1 MKILSHI
8 HKPSPL
14 DIKSWGLLL
23 VLSIGTFVNAQAQ
36 LVIGGNVYGG
46 GDMGDVKGSTS
57 VQVLSGL
64 LGTDDLENP
73 GGSVFGGAR
82 MANVGGSALV
92 DIDGANATDYILINR
107 VYGGNDISGTIGSYA
122 EAGESDK
129 FPTSVLSDAAH
140 DGVDATWNAF
150 VHISDGGVSKPI
162 YIGQLFGGGNGAYDY
177 ESNNSPYKGL
187 KVPELDKT
195 YLDLHGGSIVYAFG
209 GGDSAT
215 VRQSTVI
222 CLDNHSTVVNSIK
235 DSRINEQEHLIS
247 PSTDTGSEGELLT
260 TRRFK
265 AMGINIGYSK
275 PSSDEFQIGRMF
287 GGNNK
292 ADMKIRPSWH
302 LQDGL
307 VRNLY
312 SGGNQGRMTSPEGI
326 LVDINPGSAVVID
339 NLYGGCRMADVRPL
353 QIDYKGDY
361 VLDGNGQPLDMD
373 IIQLND
379 PRYAFPAGLA
389 ARVVVDGGDVNNVYG
404 GNDVTGQVYGGN
416 AVGIRKSIRGN
427 VYGGGNGSYP
437 YTDNP
442 LLKDN
447 DIYSDLYYEI
457 PDGMSSVEAL
467 NQIRP
472 DAEQVSIHLYGT
484 EDNPTII
491 GGSVYCGG
499 NSATLETKTIQGAPK
514 VELKIGSYVIAEN
527 VFMGN
532 NGENMIDQDI
542 LSLFAGSVDPVSGEP
557 SDAEGAIDFSSLELT
572 DQATF
577 STYMEGAAMSYIP
590 TVSFESTE
598 NGDNVD
604 YIPYTTYFGSF
615 YCGGNVGSMTYSG
628 TNYMDMYAPVIV
640 YNKIV
645 GGCNNANI
653 PYRAGLNAAYE
664 GGVMGAANER
674 PYLDDQENEVNPF
687 TESNGAIKDR
697 LILNFRGVRIE
708 PKEWRDGE
716 LVWNTRKWID
726 SEQDFVAI
734 GTDNRE
740 EDDVRRLIGGNIYG
754 GCYSSG
760 HINGNVKIN
769 IESDLLVRDNV
780 FGDGNSYVELYDQG
794 EDIMAVAMS
803 VFGAGMG
810 DKTEVWGS
818 TEVNLKDAY
827 SFQIY
832 GGGEMG
838 VVGKGKIQEENGL
851 WKLDEDGYPIK
862 SYTYSPLYSSTVNL
876 RGTNAGYSENESG
889 PVLAEAHYL
898 YGAGNEGNV
907 CGDSYLYLGNGRVYD
922 VFGGASNADI
932 LGHVETY
939 IGKQKTESGTFTN
952 GFPWVQDIVFGGNDF
967 GGMIGSGKTGDFSS
981 DSRYRTTQS
990 GMLNSVSTYVE
1001 YIQGRVDTLFGG
1013 GYGNYN
1019 YYDDI
1024 YNDYVYT
1031 YKDQAEDKL
1040 EGHKVGD
1047 PKNGF
1052 RYPYMYGNSF
1062 IFFQPVDNAKN
1073 YVGVMF
1079 GGSEGYPG
1087 HVDLNN
1093 TMQEVSYLLIDDINT
1108 STANKNNYKNTDIF
1122 GGGAFGGMGAKDVNK
1137 NTYDVLKLLPG
1148 AGRTVIDLWAG
1159 RFNDVYGGC
1168 NKEGLIGFSRVN
1180 VPEESTI
1187 HVNSI
1192 FGGGKGYDLDQLTD
1206 DAEKDKYKALYC
1218 DHYITFVDFRGAN
1231 AIVDNAIYGGNN
1243 NRRIS
1248 FDTYVNIAA
1257 PVKNSQGQ
1265 LTTVFG
1271 AGYGKETTSGRTN
1284 VFLQDG
1290 AQVNQIY
1297 GGGQNGTTYNYP
1309 SLVRWLYNEQSG
1321 NDPQAKLAGVMAY
1334 SSYLD
1339 LFHVYIEGKPEAY
1352 YPAHPINLTDDV
1364 LDIIDNVKE
1373 ENGQKIY
1380 VDNGRTTVLEP
1391 ENLLFNNTPYY
1402 NTNVH
1407 ILEGAQVKGNPR
1419 AGGGT
1424 SNGYAY
1430 GGGLGQDAVIAGST
1444 YIELKGGY
1452 VEKDIYAGGEGGT
1465 IMNRYRL
1472 HTQNGNQLFTAS
1484 ANVYVEGGTARNVY
1498 GGGYMGHV
1506 GYHEGEISNV
1516 AQNANDLAGESHVV
1530 IGKKDATSYIDG
1542 IPSIT
1547 RNVYAGG
1554 EGGSVYGDAYLTIYN
1569 GYIGFNHGTKTETV
1583 IENETSTTQTVDV
1596 YTENL
1601 DEYTTGD
1608 NRLDLNGN
1616 VFGGGYVA
1624 SSYVDNSHIEMF
1636 GGTIRGSMYGGGELG
1651 PIGRGTRKADA
1662 PTTGA
1667 IRISDATIY
1676 KSGSTEVNLY
1686 SGHVMRNVFG
1696 GGRGKDSWGGEGWK
1710 PENETD
1716 LTAKGAVFGPTTVHI
1731 YGGEI
1736 GSVNDLQKIYG
1747 NVFGGGDEGIT
1758 YSTIG
1763 TKQADGYYYGTDDK
1777 LTEDCKV
1784 IITPYTIAMQD
1795 VTINDSTYH
1804 AGDYVITEDLN
1815 TMANG
1820 DLRWTSLSDEG
1831 INIRNAVFAGGN
1843 TTVGST
1849 NLVANEKT
1857 VFGNAT
1863 ASITDV
1869 FAKDFITIGED
1880 GIGGLYGDGNL
1891 TLVDGYRELNITNYG
1906 TDYYNLNSSL
1916 TIDEYRKLNDR
1927 QRAYF
1932 ELLYAPSEVRTLSFY
1947 ENQTTY
1953 MHTID
1958 SEHQELYKRGK
1969 KITEDDYANLPLDEQ
1984 GKWKHIT
1991 NRTYTPSER
2000 GSRITQDEYESFW
2013 DEEKAYWDLY
2023 GFCTLYAGRMI
2034 NTIQRADFCGV
2045 FGSRIVL
2052 KGAQDRVLETANN
2065 IDYTINRVGE
2075 LSLNTVNRGMGAEK
2089 EHGNYFGIYNLVNY
2103 LGALTSDVDF
2113 NETRTTDN
2121 SDLATYGPAQEVD
2134 TEHSTE
2140 NNTVFKNVGDDL
2152 TYYDWKLKHKDDR
2165 KRNNGSSRNE
2175 LALASGVWL
2184 ELLDEQTEK
2193 SDEKI
2198 YGPITGIVQLTL
2210 LNVAPGEGGGYV
2222 YAKNIHGVR
2231 GIGEQHVTL
2240 AESNANA
2247 LSYKNYTY
2255 NEAAVTEADKI
2266 ESSGNFV
2273 NSFKRII
2280 DDCYPQNDAYYAH
2293 DDIRV
2298 APAHY
2303 WYIRGDYYVYDQYI
2317 SAYTGS
2323 THAYSENSNI
2333 PLTITAESQGRIKLQ
2348 EVYENKYA
2356 YWDDKNRSTFEK
2368 YKSNIDDDAFIV
2380 GEITYHKNDPISWWT
2395 WSHLT
2400 TEQKDLFTDKTYVC
2414 FYDVEYNDK
2423 EYKKGDVFDTPQPEI
2438 YICNENFTD
2447 GGEEYYKNNILTA
2460 QEYNALQS
2468 LKSKHKCSSVFNIS
2482 NAVSSENGFLLTM
2495 DWTNPDVWNAYYHTI
2510 ATTGSSQAD
2519 MVVHSSKYQNIPD
2532 GYISSPSF
2540 YKNIEADAT
2549 DGITVLGQQV
2559 FYTEDII
2566 DQITYDKQNE
2576 SITIGNETKHLSDYV
2591 NTDEQAQF
2599 KPVYIATA
2607 TENFTAGGTS
2617 YVPKALI
2624 SEDTYNS
2631 LSNAEKAYFD
2641 LGYLCN
2647 TTFNY
2652 KKNPKDSKPTY
2663 VVAGTVVPYG
2673 TDANDEGSYL
2683 YLVEKNAS
2691 AAASLTPGYICT
2703 TEGKWG
2709 GYMFRN
2715 GNNYHALDLSDLANS
2730 ERSEFRFNYDAFD
2743 LLRGDSYMNPLT
2755 QDQAYASSVYTED
2768 KSIDYEA
2775 TYMGNEDFVLDGG
2788 RTVAIRRFNG
2798 AEYETLEDKQSTI
2811 KKGDIIN
2818 NLDYEGVLVNEQIKY
2833 TPIVITPSTPTDT
2846 TFYIVKEGMQI
2857 GDKYYMPGNQMTSD
2871 AYNALFG
2878 SSDQDNVVAMT
2889 YQALH
2894 GSEGKA
2900 TNIEMYYFCTESYGN
2915 RQLGDIIDKNSYEA
2929 LKNEQKNFAINGT
2942 IPNEKSTL
2950 YVARDVD
2957 INSLSK
2963 DKILTAVYY
2972 YDYIESDGNGSSYEK
2987 IREYHVVN
2995 IHVHFES
3002 GIPIIGELMKPN
3014 IVLPGDHVALN
3025 QPTVTKGAYDI
3036 IGGGWEIYS
3045 NPTNASEHRNGTE
3058 FENSNMP
3065 LYWYQNG
3072 YWVAYYA
3079 LSYLGKTYSNPVEL
3093 SVANYH
3099 DIKKVM
3105 DDQANHYYIN
3115 KVVKDKNNNRLKPKV
3130 YIDDY
3135 SLSSQNG
3142 LDLFKDFYDLSLRD
3156 DYSTIQAG
3164 SNVEFFL
3171 RTNLDHSGS
3180 AWESIGTGSDPCFEG
3195 TLHGDGYTISGL
3207 SSSLFDKLCGKVY
3220 NLGVTGSFNG
3230 SGIAET
3236 GGEAVN
3242 CWVMTTTDQDLSG
3255 KNAVLGTGIVTN
3267 SYYPQSNAYS
3277 SLSSATAMPDKS
3289 FYNGEVAY
3297 NLNSFYLDK
3306 RYYNGIQND
3315 TEIQY
3320 VKSRYADGDYRYA
3333 GGFIPQD
3340 VDVRES
3346 SYVDQHTQTTVY
3358 VYTPVF
3364 PDDYIYFGQALTY
3377 GWNDDKQHQDVPSHF
3392 DGTNRVYR
3400 APAYYGSA
3408 NMSSVHFNQNAV
3420 LSATAKNNSSLKA
3433 NPGLTAVDFTGY
3445 ADVTGSNSD
3454 YKRGKQTV
3462 NGVEKY
3468 YAPVLD
3474 FDGLTGIRTDG
3485 QTKNLLVYVKESD
3498 TDTKTVVETYF
3509 KEPDYFKYA
3518 KTQASG
3524 YTVDNDYFNVLPVSD
3539 LDLQGLHGH
3548 MVVENNDGDYITTGD
3563 HFLVDREDFNAPIEY
3578 AMGDN
3583 QVMWYQRKPSVFVQN
3598 AGTGWESISLP
3609 FTTQIVTTNEKGW
3622 ITHFYEGSKT
3632 GHEYWLRT
3640 PGEIETTT
3648 EQNQTISKLLFKSLS
3663 KATATDI
3670 SNGRGANLNY
3680 LNTFLWDHYYSHNG
3694 RKDKNGDEY
3703 QQYYSTNI
3711 EHNNYPFA
3719 QAANPYLIGFPGSK
3733 YYEFDMSGEFDA
3745 KNTWPSAPVKIGA
3758 QTITFVSADGIT
3770 IYKSD
3775 DDYNTQ
3781 TDVENGSYLFK
3792 PTYQTKQLDG
3802 QTTWLLDGTGSKFE
3816 NNTTQDVTTVPFR
3829 AYLAKSTAQLA
3840 PIRSGSTKAAA
3851 PTAIYIGYAGDQMPL
3866 DDIMTDRGLLI
3877 YSEDMNICVESTLT
3891 EPAQVNVTTVSG
3903 KSLGKFTIQPGTKLT
3918 IPVSSRG
3925 VYIVNH
3931 HKIAVTK

>member
-8 HKPSPL
+8 HKLLPL

-23 VLSIGTFVNAQAQ
+23 VLSIGTFIHADAQ

-162 YIGQLFGGGNGAYDY
+162 YIGQVYGGGNGDYDY
-177 ESNNSPYKGL
+177 DSDNSPFKGL
-187 KVPELDKT
+187 NRPELGKT

-209 GGDSAT
+209 GGNAAT
-215 VRQSTVI
+215 VTQSTII

-260 TRRFK
+260 TARFK
-265 AMGINIGYSK
+265 AMGINTGYSK
-275 PSSDEFQIGRMF
+275 PSSDEFQIGRLF

-292 ADMKIRPSWH
+292 ADMKIRPTWH
-302 LQDGL
+302 LEDGL

-326 LVDINPGSAVVID
+326 LVDINPGSTVVID

-484 EDNPTII
+484 QDNPTII

-889 PVLAEAHYL
+889 PVLAEAQYL

-2113 NETRTTDN
+2113 NETRTTEN
-2121 SDLATYGPAQEVD
+2121 SDLATYGPEQVAIGTNPETQQSIFD
-2134 TEHSTE
+2134 
-2140 NNTVFKNVGDDL
+2140 NKGDDL

-2743 LLRGDSYMNPLT
+2743 LLRGDSYMNPQT

-2775 TYMGNEDFVLDGG
+2775 TYMGDEDFDLDGD
-2788 RTVAIRRFNG
+2788 RTVTIRRFNG

-2894 GSEGKA
+2894 GEGKA

-2915 RQLGDIIDKNSYEA
+2915 RQLGDIINKDSYEA

-3420 LSATAKNNSSLKA
+3420 LSATAKDNSSLKA

-3578 AMGDN
+3578 TMGDN

-3719 QAANPYLIGFPGSK
+3719 LAANPYLIGFPGSK

-3792 PTYQTKQLDG
+3792 PTYQTKQLNG

-3891 EPAQVNVTTVSG
+3891 EPAQVNVTTISG